1 MFPNK
6 IVCQDKMPSISKLC
20 QIEGTNFSFNVTIY
34 FSCQFVVPTSG
45 FAYSLEALSDD
56 EEAEEEENEEGE
68 RTPITQEQLA
78 AALQV
83 GVLYYLPHI
92 LQKTFAVVYNNG
104 YTVLKSV
111 TTRSQGSCVF
121 VV

>member
-1 MFPNK
+1 MSYGQSN
-6 IVCQDKMPSISKLC
+6 LC
-20 QIEGTNFSFNVTIY
+20 YIEGTSLFNFL
-34 FSCQFVVPTSG
+34 CQFPVPTSG

-83 GVLYYLPHI
+83 SVQFYLPI
-92 LQKTFAVVYNNG
+92 YCK
-104 YTVLKSV
+104 
-111 TTRSQGSCVF
+111 RP
-121 VV
+121 